1 MSLILDS
8 VMCAT
13 VDDEARFRKIIDQLI
28 KSKVVKKLK
37 VYLLAQKVY
46 ISLRCFTA
54 FVITIFSLLYAYEFL
69 FY

>member
-28 KSKVVKKLK
+28 KSKEVKKLK
-37 VYLLAQKVY
+37 VYLLAQ
-46 ISLRCFTA
+46 ISL
-54 FVITIFSLLYAYEFL
+54 Y
-69 FY
+69 